1 VPVGSYVLY
10 LAPTGTKVAVYQS
23 PVVAVSSGDDYLVT
37 AVTSNDQSDK
47 KTVKLL
53 VVDVFGQSKF
63 LNPQ

>member
-1 VPVGSYVLY
+1 MPEGSYVLY

-23 PVVAVSSGDDYLVT
+23 PVVVVSSGDDYLIS
-37 AVTSNDQSDK
+37 AVRSEDQTDK
-47 KTVKLL
+47 KIVKLF